1 MTEFELLRIITFLE
15 RVRMPYQELVPM
27 AEEDPMWN
35 VLLYLIKQDLTGTA
49 VRISTL
55 ASVANIPYATA
66 MRRIHSLIEQGFIV
80 KKTSNDAGRS
90 YTLSL
95 SCALRNSFL
104 LYARKIKHGYAGRH
118 SSQYECAARFCETDQ
133 EGACSVRNRQ
143 RATRYR
149 HHGTWNDSRPRRG
162 GDRDR

>member
-80 KKTSNDAGRS
+80 KKTSNDTGRS

-104 LYARKIKHGYAGRH
+104 LYARKIKSLLAETFGLGAK
-118 SSQYECAARFCETDQ
+118 YEDDENFYFGGSYFAAQIIPPPHLIESLFRGERELRFLL
-133 EGACSVRNRQ
+133 
-143 RATRYR
+143 
-149 HHGTWNDSRPRRG
+149 
-162 GDRDR
+162 